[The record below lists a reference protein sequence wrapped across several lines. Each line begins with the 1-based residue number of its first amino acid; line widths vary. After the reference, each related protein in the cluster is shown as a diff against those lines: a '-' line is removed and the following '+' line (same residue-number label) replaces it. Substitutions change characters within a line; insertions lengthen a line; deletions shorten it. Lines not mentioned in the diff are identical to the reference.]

1 MLKNEGAQNSSNET
15 SSGESDSP
23 LADLILDSVL
33 DLILNN
39 LPQVVAVVA
48 ATVLGSIAIQQI
60 IEPKPSAPLSEGAVR
75 ESEGAGLPEDIAS
88 GVKTNDLLGGERGPA
103 TLEKAKATDASS
115 SEAPSSGTPVNTN
128 TSSYA
133 PTSVSG
139 YSGINGRGETGSFQ
153 AKTAASGGGS
163 GGTGS
168 GGTGSGGGSGGNS
181 GVRLTGNLMTLQNTA
196 PTQDSTDTEG
206 ALPGASGTQ
215 APSGPELVAG
225 FFITSGGSYSLQGG
239 SILFQGSVGEAA
251 AAAPSYGTQT
261 TFVSGPTSISQ

>member
-1 MLKNEGAQNSSNET
+1 MLKNEGAKNSSSET

-39 LPQVVAVVA
+39 LPQVAAVVA

-115 SEAPSSGTPVNTN
+115 SDAPSSGTPVNTN

-168 GGTGSGGGSGGNS
+168 GGGSGGSS

-206 ALPGASGTQ
+206 ALPGTSGNQ
-215 APSGPELVAG
+215 APSGPELVSG